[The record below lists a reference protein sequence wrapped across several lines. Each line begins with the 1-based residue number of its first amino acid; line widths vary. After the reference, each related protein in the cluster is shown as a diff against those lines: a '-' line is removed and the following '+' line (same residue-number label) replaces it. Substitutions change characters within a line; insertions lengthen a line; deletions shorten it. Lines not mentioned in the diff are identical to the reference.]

1 MAYIKQNKIH
11 VFPFGN
17 TRASDPSA
25 RTLNE
30 HNISGI
36 IRHITDRSSYVIKT
50 YTEENSRWVEFVLEG
65 YYFKADVSDIAFDYD
80 SGTNE
85 TKLKPLYASVD
96 IQEYGNL
103 ICLAGGDAIG
113 SISSGEGSLNSPYV
127 MSKGPLNLSVDN
139 SDGSKDLY
147 FTYTHLEEEEKG
159 GTVTIHKNGSFQIEK
174 LLVDNQPVSMDR
186 VDDTKTEKIIDV
198 YPSEVLTII
207 VQTNDTDTS
216 VIGMDVIYSDVF
228 TGIKFFNDPSD
239 PEYVSAKYKLYL
251 LDNEHEVPEDS
262 FIKFE
267 SRSFGGGIS
276 TNIDVIYCGNATT
289 VTGGNLP
296 ESGDNSVDRIYC
308 GNSSTLV

>member
-17 TRASDPSA
+17 TRSSDPSA

-80 SGTNE
+80 SEKNE
-85 TKLKPLYASVD
+85 TELKPLYASID

-113 SISSGEGSLNSPYV
+113 SISSGDGSSDFPYV

-139 SDGSKDLY
+139 SGGSKELY
-147 FTYTHLEEEEKG
+147 FTYNFEER
-159 GTVTIHKNGSFQIEK
+159 GTVTIHKNNSFNVDS
-174 LLVDNQPVSMDR
+174 LLVNNQSVSTDR
-186 VDDTKTEKIIDV
+186 VVDTATEKIITGN
-198 YPSEVLTII
+198 PSEVLTII
-207 VQTNDTDTS
+207 VQTNDSLSTS

-289 VTGGNLP
+289 VTGENLP